1 MRAGRL
7 VLHPII
13 DRYQRDGDGSD
24 CFREG
29 EACRVRLWGRL
40 PPAWAGNLALHAC
53 GLGLE
58 IVSGDATR
66 IGATHWAATFLLRS
80 ADPRAPIA
88 RHDYLQMAR
97 RAPMLVP
104 RLPEPN
110 IEIHLEEP
118 GEDGLLVARVQGKDS
133 IGLLAELLRRFEAS
147 CLRPREFCLR
157 TEQGRID
164 DRFWLEPL

>member
-1 MRAGRL
+1 MHAGRL

-13 DRYQRDGDGSD
+13 DRYRRDGDGSD

-29 EACRVRLWGRL
+29 DACRVRLWGRL

-66 IGATHWAATFLLRS
+66 IGAAHWAATFLLRS
-80 ADPRAPIA
+80 ADPRAKIA
-88 RHDYLQMAR
+88 RHDFLLMAR
-97 RAPMLVP
+97 RAPVLVP

-110 IEIHLEEP
+110 IEVAIEEAGP
-118 GEDGLLVARVQGKDS
+118 DASLLAHVRGKDS
-133 IGLLAELLRRFEAS
+133 IGLLAELLRRFEAFG
-147 CLRPREFCLR
+147 LRPRELSLR
-157 TEQGRID
+157 TENGEID
-164 DRFWLEPL
+164 DRFWLEAV